1 MRSSRKAQAV
11 TVLAF
16 SSSLPKANFER
27 TVDSTVHREFALLRK
42 DLGDGDVE
50 GADWVAFERLPWLR
64 LVLQVRQP
72 GDAVSLE
79 HTVKRGAR
87 QVLDGRLERI
97 KTIIERHSVGFA
109 ERQHKL
115 PLVLLTAPQSG
126 PPAPPS
132 ACLPRTCVCT
142 ICEPFFGFRRY
153 CAASAATQ
161 AFDRCIAD
169 RTVCL
174 VAALP

>member
-1 MRSSRKAQAV
+1 M

-27 TVDSTVHREFALLRK
+27 AVDSTVHREFALLRK

-97 KTIIERHSVGFA
+97 KTIIEWQQRELCGKATQAASCSADSTSERASCAPIGMSSTNLRLRH
-109 ERQHKL
+109 L
-115 PLVLLTAPQSG
+115 
-126 PPAPPS
+126 
-132 ACLPRTCVCT
+132 RTV
-142 ICEPFFGFRRY
+142 FGFRRY

-161 AFDRCIAD
+161 AFDRCIAA

>member
-1 MRSSRKAQAV
+1 M
-11 TVLAF
+11 
-16 SSSLPKANFER
+16 
-27 TVDSTVHREFALLRK
+27 RK

-97 KTIIERHSVGFA
+97 KTIIEWQQRELCGKATQAASCSA
-109 ERQHKL
+109 DSTSERASC
-115 PLVLLTAPQSG
+115 APIGMS
-126 PPAPPS
+126 S
-132 ACLPRTCVCT
+132 TNLRLHHLRTV
-142 ICEPFFGFRRY
+142 FGFRRY

-161 AFDRCIAD
+161 AFDRCIAA

>member
-1 MRSSRKAQAV
+1 MISSRKAQAV

-27 TVDSTVHREFALLRK
+27 AVDSTVHREFALLRM

-97 KTIIERHSVGFA
+97 KTIIEWQQRGLCG
-109 ERQHKL
+109 K
-115 PLVLLTAPQSG
+115 
-126 PPAPPS
+126 
-132 ACLPRTCVCT
+132 
-142 ICEPFFGFRRY
+142 
-153 CAASAATQ
+153 ATQ
-161 AFDRCIAD
+161 AASCSAD
-169 RTVCL
+169 STSERASCAPIGMSSTNL
-174 VAALP
+174 RLHLIRRLDELMADDLPDQRQNAAPASGSAR

>member
-1 MRSSRKAQAV
+1 MISSRKAQAV

-27 TVDSTVHREFALLRK
+27 AVDSTVHREFALLRM

-97 KTIIERHSVGFA
+97 KTIIEWQQRELCGKATQAASCSADSTSERASCAPIGMSSTNLRLRH
-109 ERQHKL
+109 L
-115 PLVLLTAPQSG
+115 
-126 PPAPPS
+126 
-132 ACLPRTCVCT
+132 RTV
-142 ICEPFFGFRRY
+142 FGFRRY

-161 AFDRCIAD
+161 AFDRCIAA
-169 RTVCL
+169 RT
-174 VAALP
+174 A

>member
-1 MRSSRKAQAV
+1 V

-27 TVDSTVHREFALLRK
+27 AVDSDVHREFALLRK
-42 DLGDGDVE
+42 DLGDSDVE
-50 GADWVAFERLPWLR
+50 GPDWVAFERLPWLR

-97 KTIIERHSVGFA
+97 KTIIEWQQRELCGKATQAASCSA
-109 ERQHKL
+109 DSTSER
-115 PLVLLTAPQSG
+115 ASC
-126 PPAPPS
+126 APS
-132 ACLPRTCVCT
+132 ACLPRTCVCA
-142 ICEPFFGFRRY
+142 ICEPFSGSGDTAPRVPRPKLSI
-153 CAASAATQ
+153 AVSLPG
-161 AFDRCIAD
+161 RCVWSP
-169 RTVCL
+169 RCREVSVT
-174 VAALP
+174 

>member
-1 MRSSRKAQAV
+1 MISSRKAQAV

-27 TVDSTVHREFALLRK
+27 AVDSTVHREFALLRM

-115 PLVLLTAPQSG
+115 PLALLTAPQSG
-126 PPAPPS
+126 PPAPHRHVFHEL
-132 ACLPRTCVCT
+132 AFA
-142 ICEPFFGFRRY
+142 PFANRFRVQAILR
-153 CAASAATQ
+153 ASAATQ
-161 AFDRCIAD
+161 AFDRCIAA